1 MHSMQTPPTPTTVS
15 QHFFDP
21 ILQRLPT
28 CQATR
33 VCLKLPDD
41 QWFSMV
47 LTRVLHECK
56 SGRAFLQEYGPRL
69 PVCPEVGSFFEALK
83 SKRRLRLADE
93 INQSL
98 QRELAQEKSGQL
110 LTARI
115 LQDFEIYAGDGHWHG
130 AAAHDPMVDEVK
142 HATGHF
148 YALNLRTHGVVHLTG
163 ADKDARRH
171 EHDMRAL
178 KRLDMEA
185 LRQKAPVG
193 KKVIWVWDKAGISFQ
208 QWFKWKNTA
217 GIYFISCAKENMK
230 LTVIGLRGFDASDP
244 INAGVVADEL
254 VGTSQG
260 VAVRRVTYQDPVSG
274 QRFEFITTE
283 YSLPPGWIAFLYR
296 LRWDIEKVF
305 DEFKN
310 KLSEQKSW
318 ATSSTAKALQAQL
331 LCLAHN
337 LLLLFEQNV
346 LRPAGVKNMAEDSR
360 RNKRLAAAKKLVKK
374 KALTWPKLLDCLHRC
389 TQHSVKF
396 IRWLRANFYSPTS
409 CNEALASLRRLY
421 AKS

>member
-1 MHSMQTPPTPTTVS
+1 MQTTATPTTVS
-15 QHFFDP
+15 EHFFDP
-21 ILQRLPT
+21 MLQLLPT
-28 CQATR
+28 CQAAR

-41 QWFSMV
+41 QWLPMA
-47 LTRVLHECK
+47 LTRVLHDCK

-69 PVCPEVGSFFEALK
+69 PVCPEVGAFFESLK
-83 SKRRLRLADE
+83 SKRRLRLATE
-93 INQSL
+93 LNQKL
-98 QRELAQEKSGQL
+98 QRELARRRSGQR
-110 LTARI
+110 LTAPALR
-115 LQDFEIYAGDGHWHG
+115 DYEIYAGDGHWH
-130 AAAHDPMVDEVK
+130 AAAVHDPVVKDVK

-148 YALNLRTHGVVHLTG
+148 YGLNLRTHGVVHLTG
-163 ADKDARRH
+163 ADQDARRH

-178 KRLDMEA
+178 KRLEIDV
-185 LRQKAPVG
+185 LRQYAPVG
-193 KKVIWVWDKAGISFQ
+193 KKVIWVWDKAGVSFQ
-208 QWFKWKNTA
+208 QWFKWKATA
-217 GIYFISCAKENMK
+217 GVYFISCVKENMK
-230 LTVIGLRGFDASDP
+230 LEVIGLRDFDANDP

-260 VAVRRVTYQDPVSG
+260 VAVRRVTYEDPVTG

-283 YSLPPGWIAFLYR
+283 YSLAPGWIAFLYR
-296 LRWDIEKVF
+296 LRWNIEKVF

-318 ATSSTAKALQAQL
+318 ASSSTAKALQAQL

-346 LRPAGVKNMAEDSR
+346 LGPAGVKNQAEDSR
-360 RNKRLAAAKKLVKK
+360 RDKRLAAAKKLVKK
-374 KALTWPKLLDCLHRC
+374 KALIWPKLLDSLHRC